1 MPRNLEKV
9 QKYHQPAKWAIIFR
23 ANLFILL
30 LQVCYIF
37 GSPPDLYLR
46 TLSVSTLL
54 LFSQLLQTIKN
65 RVLWKN
71 WHFLAPAMFFQWISK
86 TAYRLKT
93 ISVANKIKHCQQKT
107 LSVVHFSAFVRQHY
121 SSIWSLPG
129 KIDFLGQ
136 LSFKTTRKMW
146 HFSYLKQKNHR
157 SCQLGLRK

>member
-54 LFSQLLQTIKN
+54 FFSS
-65 RVLWKN
+65 VLTD
-71 WHFLAPAMFFQWISK
+71 FFGSGNVFPINMWDS
-86 TAYRLKT
+86 LKT
-93 ISVANKIKHCQQKT
+93 KNHFSCKQNQTLPPET
-107 LSVVHFSAFVRQHY
+107 LSVVHPSASFRQHY

-129 KIDFLGQ
+129 KIDFWGQ
-136 LSFKTTRKMW
+136 LSFKTTTKMW
-146 HFSYLKQKNHR
+146 HFSYLKQNNHR